1 MAQINLS
8 AVVTLSSNTSANPDL
23 PATTEREAP
32 SFNFPALPSEL
43 RHMIWQ
49 LAMPAPSMLRFTVSK
64 YSSDAEDLSGDRFEF
79 ESPILTP
86 LLHTVP

>member
-1 MAQINLS
+1 
-8 AVVTLSSNTSANPDL
+8 
-23 PATTEREAP
+23 
-32 SFNFPALPSEL
+32 
-43 RHMIWQ
+43 MIWQ

-86 LLHTVP
+86 LLTRFLEKLADRC